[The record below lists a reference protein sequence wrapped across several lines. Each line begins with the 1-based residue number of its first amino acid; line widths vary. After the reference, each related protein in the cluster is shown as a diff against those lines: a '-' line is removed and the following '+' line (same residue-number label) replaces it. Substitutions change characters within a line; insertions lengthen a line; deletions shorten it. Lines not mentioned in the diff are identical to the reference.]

1 MHGRLAWPA
10 PGERAWAL
18 VALALAL
25 GGLAGRGASLA
36 TWGWLPGHAWDEPW
50 RWWSAAFVHLSDGHL
65 AANVLG
71 CVVVGAFGQ
80 FGARAVGAAQ
90 ATPAPGAAAPRP
102 PGAVARDW
110 ALAWLTAWPLTHVLL
125 RAEPRLAG
133 YAGLSGVLHAG
144 VAVAALGLVV
154 QGRGRV
160 RLIGA
165 AVLGGLVVK
174 LVLEQPWHA
183 PVRTLASWDV
193 PVAVVAHATGAAA
206 GLACG
211 AAAALL
217 VRWRATMRV
226 SRAPKRRSQA
236 P

>member
-1 MHGRLAWPA
+1 
-10 PGERAWAL
+10 
-18 VALALAL
+18 
-25 GGLAGRGASLA
+25 
-36 TWGWLPGHAWDEPW
+36 
-50 RWWSAAFVHLSDGHL
+50 
-65 AANVLG
+65 
-71 CVVVGAFGQ
+71 
-80 FGARAVGAAQ
+80 
-90 ATPAPGAAAPRP
+90 
-102 PGAVARDW
+102 
-110 ALAWLTAWPLTHVLL
+110 
-125 RAEPRLAG
+125 
-133 YAGLSGVLHAG
+133 
-144 VAVAALGLVV
+144 
-154 QGRGRV
+154 V

-193 PVAVVAHATGAAA
+193 PVAVAAHATGAAA

-217 VRWRATMRV
+217 VRWRATMRA